1 MIEVIDM
8 SERQKKRLAQK
19 EANRLKRRMIE
30 KVLSNSKAS
39 NVAFNLNLLVDGW
52 LELESDPG
60 TFSLLIE
67 DFGCFGAQ
75 VDEIYDLEQKFD
87 GPVFGFI
94 FLFKWLNNSSNDRM
108 RNDRQKLNSST
119 NNNHSNSSSD
129 KEQKQEQSTSE
140 DGQWTYVE
148 DENIISE
155 IFFAKQMISN
165 SCATHALI
173 SILLNCD
180 YNELNL
186 GPTLTRLKEH
196 TKVMNPENKGYAIGN
211 LPELAKAHNSHAS
224 YSSLYNRNKP
234 SSHSASGMSY
244 IISGNQRTNLQQQNK
259 HEAYHFVSYVPINNR
274 LYELDGLKN
283 YPIDHGPFASQEEWT
298 EKFRSVIK
306 QRLSANKTGDDP
318 TVSNDIRY
326 NLMAVVPD
334 RRVCLKAELKKLK
347 FNYSIVQDS
356 IKRLTKRVFTP
367 LPVDVDIPNPPYSP
381 LSNGTITA
389 SESGSAYNS
398 PIQADEDFLSDCDND
413 ADDDDDGD
421 HDDGHDND
429 NNQNNN
435 NEREAEDDNNKK
447 ADKYFFVK
455 FDQQVNPTNIREEN
469 SEPAHKNC
477 IIKVESTNACP
488 INLAKT
494 EREGKLDQ
502 IKSNQKQNNNLNT
515 TDVASGEEKETLDK
529 NRDIKNGE
537 SINDG
542 SRISVMESQT
552 NGTITDS
559 GDEIEINLVVAH
571 NDEKKYNLST
581 KPPFDFNILDDMQ
594 HVHFGKAALKDLKV
608 LSHELQS
615 GIEKIESQLKE
626 EIDKRRK
633 YKLDNSR
640 RTHNYEPFIM
650 TFLSMLATQGNLADL
665 IEKDLGIVSEESTT
679 AAPISD
685 NSTCKTTQKLSTNTT
700 SNKVTTS
707 NGAPSVKKDLTTP
720 KPKPKYRYVST
731 GRPVGRPRKNPLP
744 VPSTVKNPNASSST
758 TATASPSK

>member
-1 MIEVIDM
+1 M

-30 KVLSNSKAS
+30 KVLSNSKTS

-87 GPVFGFI
+87 GPVLGFI

-108 RNDRQKLNSST
+108 RNDRQKSNSSLINNHNNSST
-119 NNNHSNSSSD
+119 ND

-140 DGQWTYVE
+140 DGHWTYVE

-180 YNELNL
+180 YDELNL

-224 YSSLYNRNKP
+224 YSSLYNRNKL
-234 SSHSASGMSY
+234 SSNSASGMSY
-244 IISGNQRTNLQQQNK
+244 MISGNQRTNLQQQNK

-283 YPIDHGPFASQEEWT
+283 YPIDHGPFGSQQEWT
-298 EKFRSVIK
+298 EKFRKVIK
-306 QRLSANKTGDDP
+306 QRLSANNRTGDDP

-334 RRVCLKAELKKLK
+334 RRVCLRAELKKLK
-347 FNYSIVQDS
+347 CNYSIVQDS

-367 LPVDVDIPNPPYSP
+367 LPVDTDIPNPPYSP

-398 PIQADEDFLSDCDND
+398 PIQADEDFLSDYDND
-413 ADDDDDGD
+413 ADDDDDNI
-421 HDDGHDND
+421 DDEVVDNGND
-429 NNQNNN
+429 SS
-435 NEREAEDDNNKK
+435 KK
-447 ADKYFFVK
+447 ADKYFFVR
-455 FDQQVNPTNIREEN
+455 FNQQINPTTIREEN

-477 IIKVESTNACP
+477 IIKVESTNVCP
-488 INLAKT
+488 INLAKS
-494 EREGKLDQ
+494 ELGGKLDQ
-502 IKSNQKQNNNLNT
+502 LKTNQKLNNNLST
-515 TDVASGEEKETLDK
+515 TDVASGEEKETSE
-529 NRDIKNGE
+529 KNGDLKNCE
-537 SINDG
+537 NNNNNS
-542 SRISVMESQT
+542 SSSSSSISVHETQT
-552 NGTITDS
+552 NGLSTDS
-559 GDEIEINLVVAH
+559 GDEIEINLVLAH

-608 LSHELQS
+608 LSQELQNS
-615 GIEKIESQLKE
+615 IEKIESQLKE

-633 YKLDNSR
+633 YKIDNSR

-679 AAPISD
+679 AATNSD
-685 NSTCKTTQKLSTNTT
+685 NSTCKTTQKLSANTT
-700 SNKVTTS
+700 SNKVSSS
-707 NGAPSVKKDLTTP
+707 NGASNVKKDPATP

-744 VPSTVKNPNASSST
+744 VSTSPSKAPDATSST
-758 TATASPSK
+758 TATTTTTTTTSK

>member
-1 MIEVIDM
+1 M

-30 KVLSNSKAS
+30 KVLSNSKTS

-87 GPVFGFI
+87 GPVLGFI
-94 FLFKWLNNSSNDRM
+94 FLFKWLNNDRM
-108 RNDRQKLNSST
+108 RNDRQK
-119 NNNHSNSSSD
+119 SNSSSND
-129 KEQKQEQSTSE
+129 KEQKQEQSMSE
-140 DGQWTYVE
+140 DGHWSYVE

-180 YNELNL
+180 YDELNL

-234 SSHSASGMSY
+234 SSNSASGMSY
-244 IISGNQRTNLQQQNK
+244 MISGNQRTNLQQQNK

-283 YPIDHGPFASQEEWT
+283 YPIDHGPFGSQEEWT

-306 QRLSANKTGDDP
+306 QRLSANDRAGDNS

-334 RRVCLKAELKKLK
+334 KRVCLRSELKKLK
-347 FNYSIVQDS
+347 SNYSIVQDS

-367 LPVDVDIPNPPYSP
+367 VPVDTDIPNPPYSP

-389 SESGSAYNS
+389 SESGSACNS
-398 PIQADEDFLSDCDND
+398 PIQADEDFLSDYDID
-413 ADDDDDGD
+413 AEDDDDDDNVEGD
-421 HDDGHDND
+421 GEAEHNGND
-429 NNQNNN
+429 NS
-435 NEREAEDDNNKK
+435 KK
-447 ADKYFFVK
+447 ADKYFFVRFNQK
-455 FDQQVNPTNIREEN
+455 INPTTIREEN

-477 IIKVESTNACP
+477 IIKVESTNVCP

-494 EREGKLDQ
+494 EIKEKLDQ
-502 IKSNQKQNNNLNT
+502 IKSNQKLVSNLNT
-515 TDVASGEEKETLDK
+515 TDVASGEEKEASRKDGDLK
-529 NRDIKNGE
+529 NYKSNHN
-537 SINDG
+537 S
-542 SRISVMESQT
+542 SSSSSSISVHETQT
-552 NGTITDS
+552 NGISADS
-559 GDEIEINLVVAH
+559 GDEIEINLVLAH

-608 LSHELQS
+608 LSQELQNS
-615 GIEKIESQLKE
+615 IEKIESQLKE

-679 AAPISD
+679 AATNSD

-700 SNKVTTS
+700 SNKVSSS
-707 NGAPSVKKDLTTP
+707 NGAPNVKKDPATP

-744 VPSTVKNPNASSST
+744 VVTPPAKALNATPSTIAT
-758 TATASPSK
+758 TTTSKW